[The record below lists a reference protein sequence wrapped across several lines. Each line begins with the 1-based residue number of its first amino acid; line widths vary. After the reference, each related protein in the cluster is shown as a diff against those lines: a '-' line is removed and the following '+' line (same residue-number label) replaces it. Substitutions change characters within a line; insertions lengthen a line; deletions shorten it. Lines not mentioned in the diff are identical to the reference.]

1 MPDWLHCLW
10 DSGGEDHQGGRVW
23 LGRTS
28 HLLAAV
34 REGEGIEG
42 ERREEQRGKEGG
54 KDRQILW
61 LKEARGQ
68 DKARHFL
75 KARPSDL

>member
-1 MPDWLHCLW
+1 MVGQNFSSLGSC
-10 DSGGEDHQGGRVW
+10 EGGRGDR
-23 LGRTS
+23 GRQ
-28 HLLAAV
+28 
-34 REGEGIEG
+34 
-42 ERREEQRGKEGG
+42 REEQRGKEGG

-75 KARPSDL
+75 KACPSDL

>member
-10 DSGGEDHQGGRVW
+10 DSGGDHQGGRVW

-42 ERREEQRGKEGG
+42 ERREEQSGKEGG

-61 LKEARGQ
+61 LKEDGGQ
-68 DKARHFL
+68 DKARHL
-75 KARPSDL
+75 SKACPSDL